1 MIRRYWK
8 PGMRKIWDGNR
19 TKFAYWLRV
28 EHTVLTV
35 REKLGQ
41 IPEGTADR
49 VMKAAARLDDQVATA
64 IERRD
69 ENIHHD
75 LNAFL
80 EIVRLQI
87 ILGEDKF
94 LELIS
99 IENDDNFNA
108 AVKEGLKGMAAHP
121 DAELFHDGM
130 TSYDTEE
137 PATALLILD
146 SVTIIKTDLVALIKV
161 LEERA
166 RQHKGQL
173 MVGRTHGQHAQPI
186 TFGVKILN
194 WLEPLRRAKVAFEAA
209 AEEAMVMKLSGAV
222 GMYGTLGPE
231 VEERV
236 GQMLGLR
243 PVIAT
248 QIVSLDRRARLVS
261 ELTLISDV
269 MEKIAGDLW
278 HMSQTEVGEI
288 REPFGKDQ
296 KGSSAMPHKKNPIGL
311 ENVMGCAMAM
321 RGYAL
326 AMLEVV
332 STSHERDIA
341 HSSTER
347 LAMVDAFGVVD
358 HQLQRL
364 TGVIS
369 GMTVF
374 PERMLQN
381 LEMTHG
387 VIASQQVEMLLKRLG
402 LPAEVA
408 YRKVQELST
417 RAMTEGKHLRDLVMA
432 SPELHDLIVQQNGV
446 DTLCACFDWKQW
458 VKEEDYIYQRM
469 GMLPA

>member
-8 PGMRKIWDGNR
+8 EKMREIWDGDR
-19 TKFAYWLRV
+19 AKFNYWLTV
-28 EHTVLTV
+28 ELVVLAV
-35 REKLGQ
+35 REDLDQ
-41 IPEGTADR
+41 IPKGTAAR
-49 VMKAAARLDDQVATA
+49 VKEATWMSDQVATA

-69 ENIHHD
+69 KKIHHD

-80 EIVRLQI
+80 GIMRLQI
-87 ILGEDKF
+87 ILGKREF
-94 LELIS
+94 LEVIS
-99 IENDDNFNA
+99 IEDDEKFND
-108 AVKEGLKGMAAHP
+108 AVSEALKGTAAHP
-121 DAELFHDGM
+121 DAEFFHDGM

-137 PATALLILD
+137 PAMSLLLRD
-146 SVTIIKTDLVALIKV
+146 SATIIKADLAALIAV

-166 RQHKGQL
+166 RQHRGQL

-194 WLEPLRRAKVAFEAA
+194 WLEPVRRAMTAFATAAKEA
-209 AEEAMVMKLSGAV
+209 EVMKLSGAV

-236 GQMLGLR
+236 GQMLDLR

-248 QIVSLDRRARLVS
+248 QIISLDRRARLAS

-269 MEKIAGDLW
+269 LEKIAGDLW

-296 KGSSAMPHKKNPIGL
+296 MGSSAMPHKKNPINL
-311 ENVMGCAMAM
+311 ENIMGCAMAM
-321 RGYAL
+321 RGYVH
-326 AMLEVV
+326 AMHETV
-332 STSHERDIA
+332 STIHERDIR

-364 TGVIS
+364 TGIIR

-387 VIASQQVEMLLKRLG
+387 IIASQKVEMLFKKLG

-408 YRKVQELST
+408 YREVQAACGHAVDEN
-417 RAMTEGKHLRDLVMA
+417 RHLKNVLLGDLD
-432 SPELHDLIVQQNGV
+432 LHDLLVGCEEFY
-446 DTLCACFDWKQW
+446 DCFNWRKW
-458 VKEEDYIYQRM
+458 VEEEDYIYRQHM
-469 GMLPA
+469 GM